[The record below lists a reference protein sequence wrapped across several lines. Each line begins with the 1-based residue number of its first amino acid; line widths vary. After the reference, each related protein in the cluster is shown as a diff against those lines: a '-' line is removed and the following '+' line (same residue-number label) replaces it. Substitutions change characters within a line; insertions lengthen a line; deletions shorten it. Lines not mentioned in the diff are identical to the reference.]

1 MTRRKKSPGAR
12 AGKSPSKQVR
22 TTLTETKYS
31 SGGARLRKKK
41 GGYVRKPKPPIRYSH
56 RKKVVP

>member
-1 MTRRKKSPGAR
+1 MRRKKTPGAR
-12 AGKSPSKQVR
+12 AGKAPSKQVR
-22 TTLTETKYS
+22 TTLTEAKYS
-31 SGGARLRKKK
+31 SGGARMRKKK

>member
-1 MTRRKKSPGAR
+1 MPRRKKSPGAR
-12 AGKSPSKQVR
+12 AGKAPQKQVR
-22 TTLTETKYS
+22 TNLTESKFS

-41 GGYVRKPKPPIRYSH
+41 GGYIRKPKPPIRYTH

>member
-1 MTRRKKSPGAR
+1 MARRKSSPGAR
-12 AGKSPSKQVR
+12 AGKSPQKQVR
-22 TTLTETKYS
+22 TSLTEGKYE
-31 SGGARLRKKK
+31 SGGAKIRKKK